1 MVFFKEKCTV
11 YSPCLSSRAAVDG
24 TVVGGLMRAVSAW
37 EQNQH
42 ETSPLMLDGGDPL
55 YSVWTVM

>member
-1 MVFFKEKCTV
+1 M
-11 YSPCLSSRAAVDG
+11 DG